1 VVRTTSRGIR
11 GVCASLVVLALLLAA
26 CSDDSGGTSSPGGST
41 DDTAAASDVDP
52 NGVIRV
58 GLDLQSQ
65 AGQQLVFDPKALN
78 PNVNAYDGVW
88 YLVYGRLMV
97 QDGDGS
103 LTPDLAESA
112 TIVDTS
118 TVEVVLRD
126 GLTFSDGSPLD
137 AAALKASLD
146 TALAN
151 KATNEASFQPPFFAL
166 QSVTVTDPTTA
177 RLTIGGGS
185 AASWFDAYIAAW
197 QTSIIKPD
205 QTDWSTPI
213 GGGPMVVDSFESGR
227 SLVMSKNESYWNA
240 DAVKLGGYEF
250 VQISNEQ
257 PQSGIAALRAG
268 QVDLTITD
276 PTQLADVTG
285 QLDTY
290 ARVDPNQ
297 TISMHICKKDG
308 PLANAKFRAALNK
321 GIDREAIN
329 DAVYGG
335 LAEPSTQL
343 WPTGHK
349 FNDPDLDEE
358 LAYDVDGAKQLL
370 QESGYGQGA
379 TIDLHFIPF
388 FGMETV
394 ATVFKDQMEKIGVE
408 VNILTGASYVADF
421 LEPNAPGLG
430 LYNGGTPGVAKLN
443 AWVGDGL
450 GNVCD
455 YSNPALTTLY
465 DQLKGVSQS
474 EPKAVELWHQVDEL
488 VVGDALGGFLFFR
501 PSLAAYD
508 TDRVGDVQSLV
519 LGTYIVPD
527 PLVTYVKAG

>member
-1 VVRTTSRGIR
+1 VTDIHRPGIAR
-11 GVCASLVVLALLLAA
+11 IAAVLAVIALLLAA
-26 CSDDSGGTSSPGGST
+26 CSSDDT
-41 DDTAAASDVDP
+41 DDATATSTGATAVPTDVDP

-58 GLDLQSQ
+58 GIDLQSQ
-65 AGQQLVFDPKALN
+65 AGQQLGFDPTQLKPTA
-78 PNVNAYDGVW
+78 NAYDGIW
-88 YLVYGRLMV
+88 YLVYGRLMT
-97 QDGDGS
+97 QNGDGS
-103 LTPDLAESA
+103 LTPDLADSA
-112 TIVDTS
+112 TIVDAS
-118 TVEVVLRD
+118 TIEVVLRD
-126 GLTFSDGSPLD
+126 DLTFSDGTALD
-137 AAALKASLD
+137 AAALKASLE

-151 KATNEASFQPPFFAL
+151 RSTNEAAYQAPFFAL
-166 QSVTVTDPTTA
+166 DSVTVTDPTTA
-177 RLTIGGGS
+177 RLTVGGGT
-185 AASWFDAYIAAW
+185 AASWYDAYIAGW

-205 QTDWSTPI
+205 QTDWTIPI

-227 SLVMSKNESYWNA
+227 SLVMSRNDRYWNA
-240 DAVKLGGYEF
+240 DAVKLAGYDF

-285 QLDTY
+285 QLDSY

-308 PLANAKFRAALNK
+308 PLADARFRAAVNK
-321 GIDREAIN
+321 GIDRDVIN

-335 LAEPSTQL
+335 LAEPATQL
-343 WPTGHK
+343 WPAGHK
-349 FNDPDLDEE
+349 FNDPDLDDD
-358 LAYDVDGAKQLL
+358 LAYDVEGAKQLL
-370 QESGYGQGA
+370 QEAGYGQGA

-394 ATVFKDQMEKIGVE
+394 ATVFKDQMRQIGVE
-408 VNILTGASYVADF
+408 VNIVAGASYVTDF

-455 YSNPALTTLY
+455 YSNPQLSALY
-465 DQLKGVSQS
+465 EQLRGVSQS
-474 EPKAVELWHQVDEL
+474 EPEAVELWHQADEI
-488 VVGDALGGFLFFR
+488 VVGEALGGFVFFR
-501 PSLAAYD
+501 PALAAYD

-527 PLVTYVKAG
+527 PLVTYIKAG

>member
-1 VVRTTSRGIR
+1 VAATTRRSVGRA
-11 GVCASLVVLALLLAA
+11 CALLIVIGLLLAA
-26 CSDDSGGTSSPGGST
+26 CSDDSGDTSTPGGST
-41 DDTAAASDVDP
+41 EDTAAVSDIDP

-58 GLDLQSQ
+58 GIDLQSQ
-65 AGQQLVFDPKALN
+65 AGQQLGFDPTQLKPTA
-78 PNVNAYDGVW
+78 NAYDGIW
-88 YLVYGRLMV
+88 FLVYGRLMI
-97 QDGDGS
+97 QNGDGS

-118 TVEVVLRD
+118 TIEVVLRD

-137 AAALKASLD
+137 AAALRASLD
-146 TALAN
+146 TAVAN
-151 KATNEASFQPPFFAL
+151 RATNETAYQAPFFAL

-177 RLTIGGGS
+177 RLAIGGGT
-185 AASWFDAYIAAW
+185 AASWFDAYIAGW

-205 QTDWSTPI
+205 QADWTIPI

-227 SLVMSKNESYWNA
+227 SLVMSRNDRYWNA

-285 QLDTY
+285 QFDTY

-308 PLANAKFRAALNK
+308 PLADAGVRTAINK
-321 GIDREAIN
+321 GIDRDSIN
-329 DAVYGG
+329 EAVYGG
-335 LAEPSTQL
+335 LAEPATQL

-349 FNDPDLDEE
+349 FNDPDLDDE

-370 QESGYGQGA
+370 QEAGYGQGA

-394 ATVFKDQMEKIGVE
+394 ATVFKDQMQQIGVE

-455 YSNPALTTLY
+455 YSNPQLAGLY
-465 DQLKGVSQS
+465 DQLRGVSQS
-474 EPKAVELWHQVDEL
+474 EPEAVELWHEVDEL
-488 VVGDALGGFLFFR
+488 VVGEALGGFLFFR
-501 PSLAAYD
+501 PALAAYD
-508 TDRVGDVQSLV
+508 TERVGDVQSLV

-527 PLVTYVKAG
+527 PLVTYVKVG